1 MCVPLFNH
9 YILPSIPSLFPFF
22 LHSSSPPFHIHFHV
36 LSEWFNSNIPTSIRA
51 ASTPIFLSIYLSLRK
66 QYKQSKEEKAGTKQR
81 QDKTQTQTQRRHQK
95 IEAMDPPLPDL
106 HRHERQQQQHTIVK
120 KEKAHT
126 KNNRTAIANT
136 ILRALVHLSNNHVNR
151 QFTLISIVVYFF
163 LLTYLSLFI
172 SLFLFLSPSFS
183 CPTPF
188 FFYQRAVTFLNPTA
202 SHPQQQQ
209 PQPTPLQQ
217 QNYVYPFIC

>member
-81 QDKTQTQTQRRHQK
+81 QDKTQTQTQTQRRHQK
-95 IEAMDPPLPDL
+95 IEAMDPPPLPDL

-126 KNNRTAIANT
+126 KNNRTARANT

-151 QFTLISIVVYFF
+151 QFTLISIVVYF
-163 LLTYLSLFI
+163 LLTYLSL
-172 SLFLFLSPSFS
+172 SLSLCSSFS
-183 CPTPF
+183 
-188 FFYQRAVTFLNPTA
+188 FLL
-202 SHPQQQQ
+202 SLV
-209 PQPTPLQQ
+209 PLLSSSINEQ
-217 QNYVYPFIC
+217 